1 MATEVEGREMR
12 GVFLLSLCSLFSELF
27 NFDKLR
33 SNANFIEST
42 VSSRRT
48 SEQYLELV
56 KEEEKASDT
65 SVLQMVLKEKN
76 HLISIP
82 AGSSHVSA

>member
-12 GVFLLSLCSLFSELF
+12 GVFLPSLCSLFSEVF
-27 NFDKLR
+27 NSDKLR

-56 KEEEKASDT
+56 KE
-65 SVLQMVLKEKN
+65 
-76 HLISIP
+76 
-82 AGSSHVSA
+82 